1 MDVNKKLTSEQFSEI
16 ARMLPEIR
24 IYKHE
29 LAELAKNKPDR
40 IKAVFGECS
49 SWSGIYERSFIEQ
62 LAYLFILLG
71 LHEQIIKIKQSSSQ
85 HQAIINMTKEG
96 AELDQWYE
104 SNKAIINKTHLLWL
118 AIVLQR
124 NVLSIMLFHQ
134 SLGALVDQVR
144 QGNDDALFKA
154 VSVDRSIVSC
164 PTFADRLSRAE
175 LENDKQFFMHLRKS
189 LKGPSL
195 KNMAAIGDLRYAI
208 VLLREAG
215 FDKYTDDQL
224 ISLFVNAGLYPKHPS
239 AAKNLRKHIYA
250 ARKFATT

>member
-1 MDVNKKLTSEQFSEI
+1 MANNKKLCLEQFSEI
-16 ARMLPEIR
+16 AKMLPEIR

-29 LAELAKNKPDR
+29 LAELVKNKPER
-40 IKAVFGECS
+40 VKAIFGECK
-49 SWSGIYERSFIEQ
+49 SWSNIYELSFVEQ
-62 LAYLFILLG
+62 LAYLFVLLG
-71 LHEQIIKIKQSSSQ
+71 LHEQILEVNKSSAPYQKIIDISKD
-85 HQAIINMTKEG
+85 G

-104 SNKAIINKTHLLWL
+104 TNKATINKTHLLWL

-154 VSVDRSIVSC
+154 VSIDRSILSC
-164 PTFADRLSRAE
+164 PTFANRLSQAE
-175 LENDKQFFMHLRKS
+175 LINDKSFFIHLRKA
-189 LKGPSL
+189 LKGPSQ
-195 KNMAAIGDLRYAI
+195 KNWAAIGDLRYAI

-224 ISLFVNAGLYPKHPS
+224 IALFVNTGLYPKHPS
-239 AAKNLRKHIYA
+239 AAKNLRKHIQA

>member
-1 MDVNKKLTSEQFSEI
+1 MDNKKLTPKQFSEI
-16 ARMLPEIR
+16 AQMLPEIR
-24 IYKHE
+24 SYKNE
-29 LAELAKNKPDR
+29 LAELAKNKPER
-40 IKAVFGECS
+40 VKAVFGECS
-49 SWSGIYERSFIEQ
+49 SWSGIYERSFVEQ

-71 LHEQIIKIKQSSSQ
+71 LHEQIVGLNKFSSPSQ
-85 HQAIINMTKEG
+85 ALIDMTRDG

-104 SNKAIINKTHLLWL
+104 TNKATINKTHLLWL

-144 QGNDDALFKA
+144 CGNDEALFRA
-154 VSVDRSIVSC
+154 VSVDRSILSC

-175 LENDKQFFMHLRKS
+175 LENDKQFFIHLRKA
-189 LKGPSL
+189 LKGPSQ

-215 FDKYTDDQL
+215 FDKYTDDEL
-224 ISLFVNAGLYPKHPS
+224 ISLFVNAGLYPKHHS
-239 AAKNLRKHIYA
+239 AAKNIRKHIQA